1 MRYYVVSDVHGFYTK
16 LVDKLEML
24 GFFSIPTSKLIL
36 CGDAFDRGHEARKLQ
51 DFLLNL
57 REKDRLI
64 YIRGNHEDLAMNM
77 LKQMK
82 KGYVGNHHISNRT
95 FHTAYQLADLDETSS
110 IYALSEQFEKS
121 PFITELIPST
131 IDYFEI
137 DKYIF
142 VHGWIPCKYRNA
154 LGDDDTFIYN
164 PDWRNAGVMAWND
177 ARWINGMNAHRK
189 GCVEPNKTIVCGH
202 YHTSWGHSVIE
213 KKCKEFS
220 YTADFTPYRAPGIIA
235 IDGCVAYSGLV
246 NCLVIDV

>member
-36 CGDAFDRGHEARKLQ
+36 CGDAFDRGYEARKLQ

-64 YIRGNHEDLAMNM
+64 YVRGNHEDLAMDM
-77 LKQMK
+77 LKEMR
-82 KGYVGNHHISNRT
+82 KGYVGNHHIQNGT
-95 FHTAYQLADLDETSS
+95 LHTARQLADSDVKTMFDLGT
-110 IYALSEQFEKS
+110 QFEKS
-121 PFITELIPST
+121 PYITELIPST
-131 IDYFEI
+131 VDYFET
-137 DKYIF
+137 DKYVF
-142 VHGWIPCKYRNA
+142 THGWIPCTYKTVS
-154 LGDDDTFIYN
+154 GETFVYN
-164 PDWRNAGVMAWND
+164 PDWRNANKVNWD
-177 ARWINGMNAHRK
+177 KARWTNGMKAHNK

-220 YTADFTPYRAPGIIA
+220 YTSDFTPYRAPGIIA